1 MTSYPSDLEIANAA
15 IKKPIQ
21 EIAKIIDLMFGLIG
35 KGEISKVLEF
45 SLQKM
50 KEKAGIKNEQ

>member
-21 EIAKIIDLMFGLIG
+21 EIAKIINID
-35 KGEISKVLEF
+35 
-45 SLQKM
+45 
-50 KEKAGIKNEQ
+50 EKALIKFGEDKAKLNTDFVDSLSKIRVEN